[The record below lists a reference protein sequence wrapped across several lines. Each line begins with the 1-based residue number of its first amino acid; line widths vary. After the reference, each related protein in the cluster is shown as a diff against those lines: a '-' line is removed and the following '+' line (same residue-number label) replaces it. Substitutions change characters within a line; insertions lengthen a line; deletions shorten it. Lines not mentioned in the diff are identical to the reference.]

1 MVCGFIDTADN
12 RACLLAERQVG
23 YTASQGKLR
32 EGFCGFPACPA
43 EFAVPQGLGE
53 LGSTRVLL

>member
-32 EGFCGFPACPA
+32 EGFCDFPACPA
-43 EFAVPQGLGE
+43 EFAVP
-53 LGSTRVLL
+53 